1 MLVDELNKC
10 ISKSKDLRCGE
21 YSFKLKLNPWQHPI
35 FDKNIHHLLALLT
48 LLRGGC
54 GGVIYFL
61 GDDEHT
67 VTQESVELYKER
79 LKTLA
84 DKKLECFPSS
94 VNLVQMSLLLGMQRT
109 WAALLL
115 KKSYAIPRYPSAM
128 VEGIWKPIN
137 FDIDMHGLIRS
148 KSISETHSRDAEEI
162 QIPLKGPSKRR
173 IDTALLPMHIND
185 DDAPQTD
192 AVEETSSASGVQ
204 VPNIKSTDLLGS
216 TTVDFSSCH
225 KLDWSENKKD
235 WEKYIK
241 IKVVETND
249 IVASCPMWKPEHPM
263 KITPDKGSLMYLFKS
278 EEDMEETLF
287 AVTTKGPG
295 CAVVCRTW
303 RFHITDVSETET
315 RPPGHICDILTI
327 TETGRISFWVVVD
340 SHDESNFEFQME
352 YLMTTGRMLKYQ
364 IIQKGAGN
372 DLSNIWIECRLHAL
386 SMSTSVKNAVKLRMY
401 ESEGIQKH
409 FYQPCE
415 GGVNLA
421 FLQRALAKLIL
432 CKESPL
438 KRCVGDY
445 ASITLSEQQAEV
457 LMHKAKV
464 NYITG
469 PAGSGKSWTAVCLYK
484 MYGKEN
490 SVYICTTKEF
500 LEYLKYNKCT
510 GTLVLGDLDLLK
522 EIRSG
527 TFEKK
532 ICVIIDDCHN
542 FMCTKASMK
551 ELFKLLKKYRDMSL
565 FVFADHDYQ
574 SFDRKRQQ
582 IVHDCILHL
591 TVDVFKQAP
600 LNLPLTQIFRNTRK
614 VVSFLHAAIQDVY
627 VGHQNIESANA
638 EYGKGVE
645 CIRMTNLWQ
654 ESFNNDLVVYLRSLL
669 LSEDYSQSEVAI
681 LLESSYT
688 ADEIERCKQL
698 LAGYIPI
705 ASFQSADVFP
715 RTGVIVDSVDS
726 FLGLDANVCV
736 FILSYTRKPHVH
748 PLKRIFRQRNV
759 ESEKN
764 IYNPR
769 YEVFLASRAIHKAVF
784 VVPQL
789 HEELVQQMK
798 FDDFQ
803 VCVRRNN
810 IVFVSTFS
818 SACIRVQFH

>member
-287 AVTTKGPG
+287 AVTTKCPG

-303 RFHITDVSETET
+303 RYHVSGVSETET

-327 TETGRISFWVVVD
+327 TETGRISF
-340 SHDESNFEFQME
+340 
-352 YLMTTGRMLKYQ
+352 LGGGR
-364 IIQKGAGN
+364 
-372 DLSNIWIECRLHAL
+372 
-386 SMSTSVKNAVKLRMY
+386 
-401 ESEGIQKH
+401 
-409 FYQPCE
+409 QP
-415 GGVNLA
+415 
-421 FLQRALAKLIL
+421 R
-432 CKESPL
+432 
-438 KRCVGDY
+438 
-445 ASITLSEQQAEV
+445 
-457 LMHKAKV
+457 
-464 NYITG
+464 
-469 PAGSGKSWTAVCLYK
+469 
-484 MYGKEN
+484 
-490 SVYICTTKEF
+490 
-500 LEYLKYNKCT
+500 
-510 GTLVLGDLDLLK
+510 
-522 EIRSG
+522 
-527 TFEKK
+527 
-532 ICVIIDDCHN
+532 
-542 FMCTKASMK
+542 
-551 ELFKLLKKYRDMSL
+551 
-565 FVFADHDYQ
+565 
-574 SFDRKRQQ
+574 
-582 IVHDCILHL
+582 
-591 TVDVFKQAP
+591 
-600 LNLPLTQIFRNTRK
+600 
-614 VVSFLHAAIQDVY
+614 
-627 VGHQNIESANA
+627 
-638 EYGKGVE
+638 
-645 CIRMTNLWQ
+645 
-654 ESFNNDLVVYLRSLL
+654 
-669 LSEDYSQSEVAI
+669 
-681 LLESSYT
+681 
-688 ADEIERCKQL
+688 
-698 LAGYIPI
+698 
-705 ASFQSADVFP
+705 
-715 RTGVIVDSVDS
+715 
-726 FLGLDANVCV
+726 
-736 FILSYTRKPHVH
+736 
-748 PLKRIFRQRNV
+748 
-759 ESEKN
+759 
-764 IYNPR
+764 
-769 YEVFLASRAIHKAVF
+769 
-784 VVPQL
+784 
-789 HEELVQQMK
+789 
-798 FDDFQ
+798 
-803 VCVRRNN
+803 
-810 IVFVSTFS
+810 
-818 SACIRVQFH
+818 